1 MEVPLPGGVLFE
13 FVQMGQVMRVA
24 AIDEVTGT
32 EVFVITPV
40 TATRL
45 QMERVALAKLKRKLG
60 EPDEPPPAPSSG
72 RYA

>member
-1 MEVPLPGGVLFE
+1 MSGGVLFE

-40 TATRL
+40 NATRL

-60 EPDEPPPAPSSG
+60 EPEEPPSAPPSG

>member
-1 MEVPLPGGVLFE
+1 MSGGVLFE

-60 EPDEPPPAPSSG
+60 EPEETPPPPPSRG

>member
-1 MEVPLPGGVLFE
+1 MPGEVLFE

-40 TATRL
+40 NASRL
-45 QMERVALAKLKRKLG
+45 HMQRLAHAKLMKKLG
-60 EPDEPPPAPSSG
+60 EPEPVAEPKKPG
-72 RYA
+72 KYA

>member
-1 MEVPLPGGVLFE
+1 MSAGILFE

-32 EVFVITPV
+32 EVIVITPLN
-40 TATRL
+40 ATRL
-45 QMERVALAKLKRKLG
+45 QMQRVATAKLRRKLDG
-60 EPDEPPPAPSSG
+60 AEMDAPEPPKPAG

>member
-1 MEVPLPGGVLFE
+1 MSGGVLFE

-40 TATRL
+40 NASRL

-60 EPDEPPPAPSSG
+60 EPEEALPPPPPRG

>member
-1 MEVPLPGGVLFE
+1 MSAGILFE

-32 EVFVITPV
+32 EVIVITPLN
-40 TATRL
+40 ATRL
-45 QMERVALAKLKRKLG
+45 QMQRVAAAKLRRKLDG
-60 EPDEPPPAPSSG
+60 TDEDAPLPPAKPSG

>member
-1 MEVPLPGGVLFE
+1 MSGGVLFE

-40 TATRL
+40 NASRL
-45 QMERVALAKLKRKLG
+45 QMERLALAKLKRKLG
-60 EPDEPPPAPSSG
+60 EPEPAAEPKNPG
-72 RYA
+72 KYA

>member
-1 MEVPLPGGVLFE
+1 MSGGVLFE

-40 TATRL
+40 SATRL

-60 EPDEPPPAPSSG
+60 EPEETREPPKPG

>member
-1 MEVPLPGGVLFE
+1 MSGGVLFE

-40 TATRL
+40 KASRL
-45 QMERVALAKLKRKLG
+45 QMERVALAKLRRKLG
-60 EPDEPPPAPSSG
+60 EPEEPPPARPLG

>member
-1 MEVPLPGGVLFE
+1 MSAGILFE

-32 EVFVITPV
+32 EVIVITPLN
-40 TATRL
+40 ATRL
-45 QMERVALAKLKRKLG
+45 QMQRVAAAKLRRKLDG
-60 EPDEPPPAPSSG
+60 MDEDTPVAPTKPSG

>member
-1 MEVPLPGGVLFE
+1 MSGGVLFE

-40 TATRL
+40 NATRL
-45 QMERVALAKLKRKLG
+45 QMERVALAKLRRKLG
-60 EPDEPPPAPSSG
+60 KPEEPPPAPPSG

>member
-1 MEVPLPGGVLFE
+1 MSAGVLFE

-32 EVFVITPV
+32 EVIVITPLN
-40 TATRL
+40 ATRL
-45 QMERVALAKLKRKLG
+45 QMQRVAMAKLRRKLDTA
-60 EPDEPPPAPSSG
+60 EAETPAPKPPNSG

>member
-1 MEVPLPGGVLFE
+1 MSVLFE

-32 EVFVITPV
+32 EVFVVTPV
-40 TATRL
+40 SASRL
-45 QMERVALAKLKRKLG
+45 QMERVAMAKLRRKLQG
-60 EPDEPPPAPSSG
+60 TPVAPPKPTG

>member
-1 MEVPLPGGVLFE
+1 MSGGVLFE

-24 AIDEVTGT
+24 AIDEATGT

-40 TATRL
+40 NATRL
-45 QMERVALAKLKRKLG
+45 QMERVALAKLRRKLD
-60 EPDEPPPAPSSG
+60 EAEPPPPKPSG

>member
-1 MEVPLPGGVLFE
+1 MSAGVLFE

-32 EVFVITPV
+32 EVIVITPLN
-40 TATRL
+40 ATRL
-45 QMERVALAKLKRKLG
+45 QMQRVAMAKLQRKLHG
-60 EPDEPPPAPSSG
+60 ADAGPDAPTPTPSG